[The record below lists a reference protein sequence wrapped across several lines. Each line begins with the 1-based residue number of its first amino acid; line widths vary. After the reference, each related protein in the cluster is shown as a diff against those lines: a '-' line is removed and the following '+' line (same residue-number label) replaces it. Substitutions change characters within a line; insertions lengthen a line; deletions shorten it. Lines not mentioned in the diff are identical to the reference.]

1 MTRTIAGVILFTVAQ
16 LAILPGCR
24 HFPHSQQ
31 PASNPKKI
39 YDAASEIQGPAE
51 RMPRAK
57 ALEITPPS
65 ISSDNSREIK
75 IETKLPLGP
84 RLPDSVIGRPTAL
97 FKLENKGK
105 PDEPAKPVII
115 GATALTSIEHE
126 PPVKQASEPQSP
138 IMPVQA
144 TDGKRDHV
152 ALLRALELMITDR
165 PREAIKYLQIYDK
178 DTQEIFL
185 RLLPPLTLFVKKS
198 LDEMSPQEI
207 AIIDQQLQ
215 GFLQKIRPRSEL
227 QIARMCYCKRIRAF
241 GAYDA
246 LPNNHTFLTGVE
258 NRPGE
263 LVQLYVELKN
273 FVSEP
278 TKDDDYVTKLSCTIE
293 LHDNNN
299 RKVWSHSFDRQE
311 TTHRRA
317 TRLTDF
323 YSNYSFYVPN
333 LPAGTYQLTVQI
345 VDETLPEFRRI
356 ARRSLDFR
364 ASPIA
369 GQPGLR

>member
-1 MTRTIAGVILFTVAQ
+1 MTRMLARAILFTLAQ

-24 HFPHSQQ
+24 HFPYSQP
-31 PASNPKKI
+31 PADHPIKVYERNGGSLGHV
-39 YDAASEIQGPAE
+39 EHGPT
-51 RMPRAK
+51 AK
-57 ALEITPPS
+57 TLQATPP
-65 ISSDNSREIK
+65 DTERPKQDEIRV
-75 IETKLPLGP
+75 EAKLPVGP
-84 RLPDSVIGRPTAL
+84 RLSDSVIGRPTSL
-97 FKLENKGK
+97 LDTPTKIR
-105 PDEPAKPVII
+105 PAEVTAI
-115 GATALTSIEHE
+115 GATESE
-126 PPVKQASEPQSP
+126 PPVKPAVESPSPVVPAQA
-138 IMPVQA
+138 IDA
-144 TDGKRDHV
+144 KRDHV
-152 ALLRALELMITDR
+152 ALLRALELMFTDR
-165 PREAIKYLQIYDK
+165 PRDAIKYLQVYDK
-178 DTQEIFL
+178 ETQEIFL

-207 AIIDQQLQ
+207 AVIDQQLQ

-227 QIARMCYCKRIRAF
+227 QISRMVYCKRIRAF
-241 GAYDA
+241 GSYDV
-246 LPNNHTFLTGVE
+246 LGENHTFLTGVE

-278 TKDDDYVTKLSCTIE
+278 TSMADFVTKLSCTIE

-299 RKVWSHSFDRQE
+299 RKVWSHSFDRNE

-369 GQPGLR
+369 GQTGSR